1 MPRPRK
7 DAKLPHITRRE
18 RARSGPAYDVQVPL
32 TGGGRLSKTFSERTE
47 AIAWR
52 DEQLVLLHR
61 GEATPQT
68 TLTVGALL
76 MRWLEDEA
84 ASRVR
89 PSTLAD
95 YADTVRVHLL
105 PRLGIVRA
113 DRLTASHVHAML
125 ADMERAG
132 VGCRTR
138 QLALLRLKQTLAWA
152 SDIELL
158 RRSVAEKISPPRC
171 PPSEK
176 RALTPSEQ
184 RDFLAAAEHD
194 VLWPLWRVYL
204 MTGLRRGEGLGLRWQ
219 DVDLGAG
226 LIHVRQNVVLVK
238 GQDGVIRPAIHEP
251 KSPAARRSL
260 DLDVQTVVE
269 IRALHDRRQQ
279 AQHADVHGKR
289 HRRSGLVFCTHVGTP
304 LNPNNVIRNL
314 TRIKEACGLG
324 PDITIHSLRHT
335 HATDCIEGGMDW
347 LAVAARLGHADP
359 SVTHDVYGH
368 YRPGRER
375 QIVDRL
381 ARALAG
387 DALPTTPQLPD
398 RLPLDPDRTHDPSL
412 G

>member
-32 TGGGRLSKTFSERTE
+32 TGGGRLSKTFNARSD

-68 TLTVGALL
+68 SVTVGALL
-76 MRWLEDEA
+76 TRWLEDEA
-84 ASRVR
+84 SARVR

-95 YADTVRVHLL
+95 YADTIRVHLL

-113 DRLTASHVHAML
+113 DRLTAAHVHAML

-184 RDFLAAAEHD
+184 RDFLAAAQHD

-204 MTGLRRGEGLGLRWQ
+204 MTGLRRGEGLGLRWI
-219 DVDLGAG
+219 D
-226 LIHVRQNVVLVK
+226 
-238 GQDGVIRPAIHEP
+238 
-251 KSPAARRSL
+251 L
-260 DLDVQTVVE
+260 DLDDGFLSV
-269 IRALHDRRQQ
+269 RQQ
-279 AQHADVHGKR
+279 VTLVKTQHKDGLGFTRPEVTQLKTPSAIRTIDLDIETAGALRVLRTQQRDARAQR
-289 HRRSGLVFCTHVGTP
+289 PPELVFAARHGTP
-304 LNPNNVIRNL
+304 LNPNNVIRNF

-335 HATDCIEGGMDW
+335 HATECIEGGMDW
-347 LAVAARLGHADP
+347 LAVAARLGHSDP
-359 SVTHDVYGH
+359 SITHGPYGH
-368 YRPGRER
+368 HRPGRER
-375 QIVDRL
+375 AIIDRL
-381 ARALAG
+381 AAE
-387 DALPTTPQLPD
+387 
-398 RLPLDPDRTHDPSL
+398 L
-412 G
+412 GGVPELGG

>member
-32 TGGGRLSKTFSERTE
+32 TGGGRLSKTFNARSD

-68 TLTVGALL
+68 SVTVGALL
-76 MRWLEDEA
+76 TRWLEDEA
-84 ASRVR
+84 SARVR

-95 YADTVRVHLL
+95 YADTIRVHLL

-113 DRLTASHVHAML
+113 DRLTAAHVHAML

-152 SDIELL
+152 SDVELL

-176 RALTPSEQ
+176 RALSAAEQ

-204 MTGLRRGEGLGLRWQ
+204 MTGLRRGEGLGLEWRG
-219 DVDLGAG
+219 VDLDDGV
-226 LIHVRQNVVLVK
+226 LSVRQQVNIEQDQHGVARPRVGEVK
-238 GQDGVIRPAIHEP
+238 TA
-251 KSPAARRSL
+251 AARRTLVIDSATR
-260 DLDVQTVVE
+260 D
-269 IRALHDRRQQ
+269 ALVAYRDRR
-279 AQHADVHGKR
+279 HAGETVRIHP
-289 HRRSGLVFCTHVGTP
+289 LIFCTRHGTP
-304 LNPNNVIRNL
+304 LNPNNVIRTF

-335 HATDCIEGGMDW
+335 HATECIEAGMDW
-347 LAVAARLGHADP
+347 LAVAARLGHSDP
-359 SVTHDVYGH
+359 SITHGTYGH
-368 YRPGRER
+368 HRPGRER
-375 QIVDRL
+375 AIIDRL
-381 ARALAG
+381 AAE
-387 DALPTTPQLPD
+387 
-398 RLPLDPDRTHDPSL
+398 L
-412 G
+412 GGVPELGG

>member
-7 DAKLPHITRRE
+7 DAKLPHITTRPRK
-18 RARSGPAYDVQVPL
+18 RAGPAYDVQVPL
-32 TGGGRLSKTFSERTE
+32 TGGGRLSKTFNERTE

-68 TLTVGALL
+68 SVTVGALL
-76 MRWLEDEA
+76 TRWLEDEA

-95 YADTVRVHLL
+95 YADTIRVHLL

-113 DRLTASHVHAML
+113 DRLTAAHVHAML

-152 SDIELL
+152 SDVELL

-171 PPSEK
+171 VVGEK
-176 RALTPSEQ
+176 RALTSAEQ
-184 RDFLAAAEHD
+184 RDFLAAAQHD
-194 VLWPLWRVYL
+194 SLWPLWRVYL
-204 MTGLRRGEGLGLRWQ
+204 MTGLRRGEGLGLRWG
-219 DVDLGAG
+219 DLDLTDGF
-226 LIHVRQNVVLVK
+226 LRVRQQVTLVK
-238 GQDGVIRPAIHEP
+238 QGDGKARPAIQEL
-251 KSPAARRSL
+251 KSEAARRVI
-260 DLDVQTVVE
+260 DLDGETQLALLRVKEAQLTPGKHPLVVN
-269 IRALHDRRQQ
+269 LQQ
-279 AQHADVHGKR
+279 
-289 HRRSGLVFCTHVGTP
+289 LVFRTHVGTP
-304 LNPNNVIRNL
+304 LNPNNVIRAF

-347 LAVAARLGHADP
+347 LAVAARLGHSDP
-359 SVTHDVYGH
+359 SITHGTYGH
-368 YRPGRER
+368 HRPGRER
-375 QIVDRL
+375 AIIDRL
-381 ARALAG
+381 AAELG
-387 DALPTTPQLPD
+387 ALPE
-398 RLPLDPDRTHDPSL
+398 L
-412 G
+412 GG

>member
-32 TGGGRLSKTFSERTE
+32 TGGGRLSKTFNARSD

-68 TLTVGALL
+68 SVTVGALL
-76 MRWLEDEA
+76 TRWLEDEA

-95 YADTVRVHLL
+95 YADTIRVHLL

-113 DRLTASHVHAML
+113 DRLTAAHVHAML

-152 SDIELL
+152 SDVELL

-171 PPSEK
+171 VVGEK
-176 RALTPSEQ
+176 RALTSAEQ
-184 RDFLAAAEHD
+184 RDFLAAAQHD
-194 VLWPLWRVYL
+194 SLWPLWRVYL
-204 MTGLRRGEGLGLRWQ
+204 MTGLRRGEGLGLRWG
-219 DVDLGAG
+219 DLDLTDGF
-226 LIHVRQNVVLVK
+226 LRVRQQVTLVK
-238 GQDGVIRPAIHEP
+238 QGDGKARPAIQEL
-251 KSPAARRSL
+251 KSEAARRVI
-260 DLDVQTVVE
+260 DLDGETQLALLRVKEAQLTPGKHPLVVN
-269 IRALHDRRQQ
+269 LQQ
-279 AQHADVHGKR
+279 
-289 HRRSGLVFCTHVGTP
+289 LVFRTHVGTP
-304 LNPNNVIRNL
+304 LNPNNVIRAF

-347 LAVAARLGHADP
+347 LAVAARLGHSDP
-359 SVTHDVYGH
+359 SITHGTYGH
-368 YRPGRER
+368 HRPGRER
-375 QIVDRL
+375 AIIDRL
-381 ARALAG
+381 AAELG
-387 DALPTTPQLPD
+387 ALPE
-398 RLPLDPDRTHDPSL
+398 L
-412 G
+412 GG